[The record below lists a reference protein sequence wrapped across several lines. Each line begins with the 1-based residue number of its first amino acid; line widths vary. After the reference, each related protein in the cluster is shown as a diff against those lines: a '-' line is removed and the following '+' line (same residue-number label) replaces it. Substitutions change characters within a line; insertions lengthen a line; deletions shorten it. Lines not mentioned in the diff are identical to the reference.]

1 MTADDRA
8 ELVADFQRIF
18 ETPMTPEFWLKL
30 MQEEVSEVEKAVAD
44 LLKEISDFG
53 YVLLGFQNCY
63 PDGEEVILSK
73 ELGDALDDCIDR
85 FNYTTTVAGQFEP
98 VLDRAFARVHASNM
112 SKLDANGKV
121 TRREDGKVLKGLN
134 YKPAELL
141 DLVRMPG

>member
-98 VLDRAFARVHASNM
+98 VLDE
-112 SKLDANGKV
+112 
-121 TRREDGKVLKGLN
+121 REGDPQGGWEGAQG
-134 YKPAELL
+134 AELQASGAVGSGEDARL
-141 DLVRMPG
+141 IAAIYVRFAP